1 MTLERG
7 NSGLSP
13 AVASA
18 GMNWPWGWAV
28 GGGAV
33 ATAASLLINFSPNVL
48 AIIPGAVTTGI
59 FFFALVG
66 GTVMFLSGKGDR
78 RARRY
83 AGKHPWQVA
92 MVPAGLG
99 AIGIAAV
106 SYIGLALG
114 GSLVSGLFLAAM
126 SGIGAGLVLWVILGL
141 IATVAGNKSA

>member
-13 AVASA
+13 AMASA
-18 GMNWPWGWAV
+18 TLNWPWGWAV
-28 GGGAV
+28 GGGA
-33 ATAASLLINFSPNVL
+33 AAAAANALLNFSPNVL
-48 AIIPGAVTTGI
+48 AMLPGALTTGI
-59 FFFALVG
+59 FFFALIG

-92 MVPAGLG
+92 MVPAGFG
-99 AIGIAAV
+99 AIGVAAV
-106 SYIGLALG
+106 TYIGMALG
-114 GSLVSGLFLAAM
+114 GSLIAGLFAAAGA
-126 SGIGAGLVLWVILGL
+126 GIGAGIVLWVILGL